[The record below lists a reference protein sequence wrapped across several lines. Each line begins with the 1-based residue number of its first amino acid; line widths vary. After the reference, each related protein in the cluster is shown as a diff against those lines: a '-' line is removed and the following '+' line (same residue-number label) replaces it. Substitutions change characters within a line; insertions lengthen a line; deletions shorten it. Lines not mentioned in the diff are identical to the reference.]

1 MRRQSKTQPKTSAA
15 APLVPANR
23 NISRRCVA
31 LAPSGTRRREF
42 EVGETV
48 RVLSLVRNDG
58 LYPRK
63 DIGEIVVQRGD
74 AGRICESW
82 SFLGEIYYTVKFA
95 ALSTVVIMRG
105 NEMERGVPPLA

>member
-1 MRRQSKTQPKTSAA
+1 MRQTSKMSVA
-15 APLVPANR
+15 VPRVRANR
-23 NISRRCVA
+23 NTSRRRVA
-31 LAPSGTRRREF
+31 LAPRGTRRREF

-48 RVLSLVRNDG
+48 RVLTLVRNDG

-95 ALSTVVIMRG
+95 ALATVVIMRG
-105 NEMERGVPPLA
+105 CEMERAPRG